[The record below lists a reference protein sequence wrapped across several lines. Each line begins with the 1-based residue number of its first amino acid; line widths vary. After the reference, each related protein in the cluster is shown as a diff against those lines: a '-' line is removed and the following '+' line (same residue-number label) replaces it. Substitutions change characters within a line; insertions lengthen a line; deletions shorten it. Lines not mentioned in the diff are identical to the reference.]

1 MVQANSSGG
10 DLLERYFFRDVHPDP
25 PELASADAFDPNRR
39 WTASK
44 DLLSRLAG
52 AAESKKSNPGA
63 TR

>member
-1 MVQANSSGG
+1 MVQANASGG
-10 DLLERYFFRDVHPDP
+10 YLLERYFFRNVHPDP

-39 WTASK
+39 WAEAK
-44 DLLSRLAG
+44 GLLSRLAE